1 MRNIVVRIAVGA
13 TGALLFLLGA
23 VAWIDPLRLALKL
36 GVQPAAPLGAA
47 TLRADLG
54 AFFAVAGGMA
64 VLAAIRR
71 APTLLNTPLLLI
83 GLALAGRFLALAL
96 AVAPFD
102 ASMIQPMVAE
112 AFMVAVFAAG
122 RFLADAP

>member
-23 VAWIDPLRLALKL
+23 LAWIDPLRLALKL

-54 AFFAVAGGMA
+54 AFFAVAGCMA

-71 APTLLNTPLLLI
+71 APTLLNAPLLLI
-83 GLALAGRFLALAL
+83 GLALAGRFLAL

>member
-71 APTLLNTPLLLI
+71 APTLLNAPLLLI
-83 GLALAGRFLALAL
+83 GLALAGRFLAL

-122 RFLADAP
+122 RVLAAAP

>member
-1 MRNIVVRIAVGA
+1 MRHIAVRILVAA
-13 TGALLFLLGA
+13 TGALLLFLGV
-23 VAWIDPLRLALKL
+23 VAWADPLRLALKL

-64 VLAAIRR
+64 LLAAYRR
-71 APTLLNTPLLLI
+71 APALLTPPLLLI
-83 GLALAGRFLALAL
+83 ALALAGRCLAL

-102 ASMIQPMVAE
+102 AAMIQPMVAE
-112 AFMVAVFAAG
+112 ALMVGVFAAG
-122 RFLADAP
+122 RFLAPAA